1 MLDINY
7 ADIGLLKPNRN
18 GWIKCG
24 PAPIYWQTVIMVLLS
39 QN

>member
-1 MLDINY
+1 MLDIKKKY

-24 PAPIYWQTVIMVLLS
+24 PAPIYWQ
-39 QN
+39 Q